1 MATQITKRE
10 NQNIYFIIE
19 APNTTGEIFL
29 KTQSHQALYFTTRL
43 NTETEEHVKW
53 YQENAVF
60 HKKLN
65 NEKIYRINKLI
76 LNWPIERNKKKEV

>member
-29 KTQSHQALYFTTRL
+29 KTQSHQAFYFATRL
-43 NTETEEHVKW
+43 NTETEEHVK
-53 YQENAVF
+53 
-60 HKKLN
+60 
-65 NEKIYRINKLI
+65 
-76 LNWPIERNKKKEV
+76 